1 VSLGKLKVN
10 KPYNHSSV
18 LWKYLDLHRFI
29 YLITQEKFFFSRLD
43 RFEDPFEGIATRL
56 IRQESHF
63 SELRGKYKK
72 SHDLVHFKE
81 AVSAQRLQYVNCW
94 FAGERESMAMWNLH
108 SEPDSVALKAD
119 FKTLSNALKKPF
131 REFIKENA
139 GNYSVVCCSV
149 HYLELNP
156 FNEKAPAKKYH
167 YSALKKDK
175 SFEYE
180 KEYRFL
186 IVAKHSAKRKAFIS
200 IPVDLEQL
208 DLTVISHPNIEDWE
222 FRNLEKLIELSGK
235 KIRLQRSPILLR
247 KD

>member
-1 VSLGKLKVN
+1 MSSGKLSIH
-10 KPYNHSSV
+10 KPVNHSSF

-56 IRQESHF
+56 IRQEALLQERNSKH
-63 SELRGKYKK
+63 KK
-72 SHDLVHFKE
+72 IHDLVHFQE
-81 AVSAQRLQYVNCW
+81 AVSAQKSQYVNCW

-108 SEPDSVALKAD
+108 SEPDSVAIKAD
-119 FKTLSNALKKPF
+119 FKALSEGLRKPF
-131 REFIKENA
+131 REFIKKNK
-139 GNYSVVCCSV
+139 GNYSVICSSV
-149 HYLELNP
+149 NYLALNP
-156 FNEKAPAKKYH
+156 FNEKISAGKYR

-186 IVAKHSAKRKAFIS
+186 IVAHHPVKNKVFIS

-208 DLTVISHPNIEDWE
+208 DITVISHPNIEDWE
-222 FRNLEKLIELSGK
+222 FANLKKLIKLSGK

>member
-1 VSLGKLKVN
+1 MPAGKLRVY
-10 KPYNHSSV
+10 KPVNHSSV

-43 RFEDPFEGIATRL
+43 KFEDPFEGIATRL
-56 IRQESHF
+56 IRQEATL
-63 SELRGKYKK
+63 SEISGKHGK
-72 SHDLVHFKE
+72 SHDLVHFHE
-81 AVSAQRLQYVNCW
+81 AVSAQKSQYVNCW

-108 SEPDSVALKAD
+108 SGPESVALKAD
-119 FKTLSNALKKPF
+119 FKTLSMGLRAPF
-131 REFIKENA
+131 RKFIKESERK
-139 GNYSVVCCSV
+139 YSVICSSV

-156 FNEKAPAKKYH
+156 FSEKSSAQKYH
-167 YSALKKDK
+167 YSALRKDK

-186 IVAKHSAKRKAFIS
+186 IAAHDQTKNKMFIS

-208 DLTVISHPNIEDWE
+208 DLTVISHPNIEDWQ
-222 FRNLEKLIELSGK
+222 FRNLEKLIQLSGK

>member
-1 VSLGKLKVN
+1 MLKGKLEIRE
-10 KPYNHSSV
+10 PSNHSSV

-29 YLITQEKFFFSRLD
+29 YLLTQEKFFFSRLD
-43 RFEDPFEGIATRL
+43 KFEDPFEGIATRL
-56 IRQESHF
+56 IKQGARF
-63 SELRGKYKK
+63 SEINGKYKK
-72 SHDLVHFKE
+72 LHDLVHFQE
-81 AVSAQRLQYVNCW
+81 AMSAQKSQYVNCW

-108 SEPDSVALKAD
+108 SGPDSVALKAD
-119 FKTLSNALKKPF
+119 FKTLSNGLKRPF
-131 REFIKENA
+131 QKYIKEND
-139 GNYSVVCCSV
+139 GNYSIICSSV

-156 FNEKAPAKKYH
+156 FNEKASAGKYH

-186 IVAKHSAKRKAFIS
+186 ITARNAGKSRTFIS
-200 IPVDLEQL
+200 IPVDLERL
-208 DLTVISHPNIEDWE
+208 DMTVISHPNIEDWQ
-222 FRNLEKLIELSGK
+222 FRNLKKLIELSGK

>member
-1 VSLGKLKVN
+1 MSSGKLQVHT
-10 KPYNHSSV
+10 PANHSSV

-63 SELRGKYKK
+63 SEIRGKYKK
-72 SHDLVHFKE
+72 RHDLVHFQE
-81 AVSAQRLQYVNCW
+81 AVSAQKSQYVNCW

-119 FKTLSNALKKPF
+119 FKTLSDALRKPF
-131 REFIKENA
+131 REFIKNNE
-139 GNYSVVCCSV
+139 GNYSVICSSV

-156 FNEKAPAKKYH
+156 FNEKAPAGKYH

-186 IVAKHSAKRKAFIS
+186 IVAHNLTRSKAFIS

-222 FRNLEKLIELSGK
+222 FRNLERLIELSGK
-235 KIRLQRSPILLR
+235 KIRLQRSPIILR